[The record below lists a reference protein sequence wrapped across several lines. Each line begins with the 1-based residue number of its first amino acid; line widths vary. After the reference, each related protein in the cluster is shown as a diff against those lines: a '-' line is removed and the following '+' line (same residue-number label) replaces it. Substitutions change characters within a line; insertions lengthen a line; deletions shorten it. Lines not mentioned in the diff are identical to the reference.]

1 MRLKIEHLN
10 RFTYDQAISEAYT
23 EIRLQPLSSGGQRCL
38 AFSLTPEPRQE
49 VRAYHDRY
57 GNDVHHFDVLQP
69 HQQLVVN
76 AVSEVLT
83 PETYQPEPGEL
94 SPLEAF
100 DYLAASDYAP
110 LVPEV
115 AAFAAAHSTAPA
127 VAEDPLGSA
136 LALMAAVN
144 GALRYEKG
152 VTDVHTTA
160 PQALLLGGGVCQDYS
175 HLMLAACRHL
185 GLPARYVSG
194 YLYNNGH
201 TAASH
206 AWVDVY
212 VPGPG
217 WLSLDPTHNR
227 QQTAQYVR
235 VAVGRD
241 YADVAPTRGVFKGQA
256 VEVLEVTVHLTAL

>member
-1 MRLKIEHLN
+1 MRIKIEHHN

-23 EIRLQPLSSGGQRCL
+23 ELRLQPLSTGGQRCL
-38 AFSLTPEPRQE
+38 AFSLAPEPRQE
-49 VRAYHDRY
+49 VRAYQDRY

-69 HQQLVVN
+69 HQQLVVS

-83 PETYQPEPGEL
+83 PEVYQPEPGEL

-100 DYLAASDYAP
+100 DYLAASSYAP
-110 LVPEV
+110 IVREIAGLAEAH
-115 AAFAAAHSTAPA
+115 AAPD
-127 VAEDPLGSA
+127 DPLATA
-136 LALMAAVN
+136 LALMTAVH
-144 GALRYEKG
+144 GALNYEKG

-160 PQALLLGGGVCQDYS
+160 DQALQIGSGVCQDYS
-175 HLMLAACRHL
+175 HLMLSACRHL

-194 YLYNNGH
+194 YLYNNGQ

-227 QQTAQYVR
+227 QQSAQYVR

-241 YADVAPTRGVFKGQA
+241 YSDVAPTRGVFKGQA
-256 VEVLEVTVHLTAL
+256 LEVLEVTVRLTGL

>member
-1 MRLKIEHLN
+1 MRIKIEHLN
-10 RFTYDQAISEAYT
+10 RFTYDQAISEAYS

-38 AFSLTPEPRQE
+38 SFSLSPEPRQE

-57 GNDVHHFDVLQP
+57 NNAVHHFDVLQP
-69 HQQLVVN
+69 HQQLAVN

-83 PETYQPEPGEL
+83 PAAYLPEPGEL

-100 DYLAASDYAP
+100 DYLAPSGYAP
-110 LVPEV
+110 SVPTIAGLAE
-115 AAFAAAHSTAPA
+115 AQA
-127 VAEDPLGSA
+127 VADDPLATA
-136 LALMAAVN
+136 LALMTAVN
-144 GALRYEKG
+144 GALNYQKG
-152 VTDVHTTA
+152 ATDVNTTA
-160 PQALLLGGGVCQDYS
+160 DQALQIGCGVCQDYS

-241 YADVAPTRGVFKGQA
+241 YSDVAPTRGVFKGQA
-256 VEVLEVTVHLTAL
+256 VEVLEVTVRLTEL

>member
-1 MRLKIEHLN
+1 MRIKIEHLN

-23 EIRLQPLSSGGQRCL
+23 ELRLQPLSTGGQRCL
-38 AFSLTPEPRQE
+38 VFSLTPEPRQE
-49 VRAYHDRY
+49 VRAYQDRY

-69 HQQLVVN
+69 HQQLVVS

-83 PETYQPEPGEL
+83 PEVYQPEPGEL

-100 DYLAASDYAP
+100 DYLAASSYAP
-110 LVPEV
+110 IVRDIAGLAE
-115 AAFAAAHSTAPA
+115 AHTAPD
-127 VAEDPLGSA
+127 DPLATA
-136 LALMAAVN
+136 LALMTAVH
-144 GALRYEKG
+144 GALNYKKG

-160 PQALLLGGGVCQDYS
+160 DQALQLGSGVCQDYS

-194 YLYNNGH
+194 YLYNNGQ

-241 YADVAPTRGVFKGQA
+241 YSDVAPTRGVFKGQA
-256 VEVLEVTVHLTAL
+256 VEVLEVTVRLTGL